1 MLRLPTLILI
11 LLLPLRSLAVDLF
24 DAQMPVADESAETR
38 NAALAGML
46 EQVLVRVSGN
56 DQIAGQ
62 PAARDILAAAPSLVQ
77 QYRYRS
83 VEQGDGLVRTLW
95 ARFDQATVERMLRD
109 RGLPVWTQR
118 PEVLLWLGVE
128 QAGQRRLLPL
138 DSEPDARDALLA
150 RAAER
155 GLPLQLPLMDLED
168 QGALLPADLWSDY
181 LQAIR
186 AASARYPHDRILTGR
201 LTAVGNGRWRGAW
214 TLIGPSDT
222 EPFQSPTLPLDETLR
237 YVVDRAQNLLAA
249 RYAPMPGGQSQ
260 GGVMVRFG
268 GVDDLAGYAALLQLL
283 EGLEPVSQAALRFVD
298 GSDLVFEFTLRG
310 DIQNLQRALQASG
323 RLIAEPLPPAPVSLP
338 SPVPSPPVPPAGTA
352 GTGAAGETAGAV
364 QPPASFAP
372 VVDYAYRLV
381 D

>member
-1 MLRLPTLILI
+1 MLRLPTLILL
-11 LLLPLRSLAVDLF
+11 LLLPLPSLAVDLF
-24 DAQMPVADESAETR
+24 VAQMPVADESAETR
-38 NAALAGML
+38 NAALTGML

-62 PAARDILAAAPSLVQ
+62 PAAGEILAAAPSLVQ

-118 PEVLLWLGVE
+118 PEVLLWLGIE
-128 QAGQRRLLPL
+128 QAGQRRLLVL
-138 DSEPDARDALLA
+138 DSEPGARDALLA

-181 LQAIR
+181 LQSIR

-201 LTAVGNGRWRGAW
+201 LNAVGDGRWRGAW

-222 EPFQSPTLPLDETLR
+222 ERFQSPTLALDETLQ

-268 GVDDLAGYAALLQLL
+268 GVDDLADYATLLQLL
-283 EGLEPVSQAALRFVD
+283 EGLEPVSQSALRFVD

-310 DIQNLQRALQASG
+310 DVQNLQRALQASG
-323 RLIAEPLPPAPVSLP
+323 RLIAEPLPPPPVSLP
-338 SPVPSPPVPPAGTA
+338 PPVPAPPA
-352 GTGAAGETAGAV
+352 AATESGVTGETAAAAG
-364 QPPASFAP
+364 PPASFAP
-372 VVDYAYRLV
+372 VVEYAYRLV